1 MADSFFGFP
10 TSHPGSGFDDAIDCP
25 QDDDEVG
32 EEDEYDAL
40 NDETFGED
48 ATDGDWEQNHEKLA
62 QITESTRPLVNAPT
76 TKNGLDV
83 DIEGS
88 LSHLVL
94 DEKDGI
100 VPRPGVWDS
109 PTLPLQPQPQVQPQP
124 HLQPPVALKFIH
136 TVEEL
141 ERGLIRPPPG
151 LAKPPS
157 TIQNTQAP
165 RNANQFILDYSGLND
180 HLPVNLRQNIL
191 NGLPPRFPPGLAPP
205 GPHSVILP
213 PNIRFPNQMLQNTRP
228 MPPNQSNLLRYP
240 IPPHL
245 MMNQCQPMHSNFV
258 GNFPQPPMPNLPQF
272 LRPDHIIPPFANS
285 TNQQHPNQHNNQRN
299 QNRTHGNEPP
309 ASNHQPFFKNN
320 LYWHQNR
327 NNQKYNQHHRH
338 HHNHQNELNDN
349 GEYDEYSGLMSSRE
363 KQWLTNIQL
372 LQHNTNQPYI
382 DDYYFTVFSE
392 RQNKKNHNHE
402 GKDKKQN
409 NNGFGRDSRDKD
421 GHVLTK
427 VVYTPTQFENS
438 LGKLQCGSVTA
449 PRKIID
455 MDVVPNDPQQN
466 PQQKDMKKTRQR
478 LLEIERLYTMQLKL
492 EDLSNPLAQAAE
504 QVEQA
509 QENEAEPKPPKKTAP
524 ELINILLTSL
534 IQLLHEDKLS
544 GILSIRKGKNLLL
557 RFLPFLSVTEYGPQL
572 GELWTGLLKGLAIVG
587 RRDAYLLVKF
597 FPEFHR
603 WIETTRDF
611 GTVLRLARGFLDSV
625 NQNSKINNSLAFAVT
640 NKFGVS
646 VIASLLEQAENLYP
660 EDKAMT
666 SEWSTFI
673 VSLSETV
680 GASTPSV
687 APCQPIAANT
697 LHQHLKRI
705 GSLKTERYEPL
716 ESLLTDA
723 NPSR

>member
-10 TSHPGSGFDDAIDCP
+10 TSHPGSGFDSAIDCP

-40 NDETFGED
+40 NEETFGED
-48 ATDGDWEQNHEKLA
+48 ATDGDWEQDHEKLA
-62 QITESTRPLVNAPT
+62 QITESTRPLVQTAT
-76 TKNGLDV
+76 STKNGLDV

-109 PTLPLQPQPQVQPQP
+109 PTLPLHPQPQTQAHPQQP
-124 HLQPPVALKFIH
+124 LPVALKFVH

-151 LAKPPS
+151 LAKPP
-157 TIQNTQAP
+157 QAIPNAQEP
-165 RNANQFILDYSGLND
+165 RNQFILDYAGLND
-180 HLPVNLRQNIL
+180 ALPVNLRQNIL
-191 NGLPPRFPPGLAPP
+191 NGLSRPRFPPGLTLS
-205 GPHSVILP
+205 GPHPVVLP
-213 PNIRFPNQMLQNTRP
+213 PNVHLSNQLLQNARPMMSPNQT
-228 MPPNQSNLLRYP
+228 NLLRYP

-245 MMNQCQPMHSNFV
+245 MLNQRQPMHGNFV
-258 GNFPQPPMPNLPQF
+258 GNFPQARPNLPQF
-272 LRPDHIIPPFANS
+272 IRPDQPVPRFAIP
-285 TNQQHPNQHNNQRN
+285 PNQHNNQRN
-299 QNRTHGNEPP
+299 QNRSHGNEPP
-309 ASNHQPFFKNN
+309 ATNLQPFFKSNQ
-320 LYWHQNR
+320 YWYQNR
-327 NNQKYNQHHRH
+327 INQRYNHHHRH
-338 HHNHQNELNDN
+338 HHNHQNGLNDN
-349 GEYDEYSGLMSSRE
+349 GEYDDYSGLMSSRE

-372 LQHNTNQPYI
+372 LQHKTNQPYV

-392 RQNKKNHNHE
+392 RQNKKNDNQDSRDRKH
-402 GKDKKQN
+402 N
-409 NNGFGRDSRDKD
+409 NNGFGRDSREKEQ
-421 GHVLTK
+421 HVLTK

-455 MDVVPNDPQQN
+455 MDVVPNSDPQQH
-466 PQQKDMKKTRQR
+466 PQQKDMKKARQR
-478 LLEIERLYTMQLKL
+478 LLEIERLYTLQLKL
-492 EDLSNPLAQAAE
+492 EDLNNPLAQLAE
-504 QVEQA
+504 QMEQP
-509 QENEAEPKPPKKTAP
+509 QENEEPKPPKKTAP
-524 ELINILLTSL
+524 ELVNIMLASL
-534 IQLLHEDKLS
+534 IQLLHEDKLAS
-544 GILSIRKGKNLLL
+544 ILSIRKGKNLLL
-557 RFLPFLSVTEYGPQL
+557 RFLPFLSVTEYGTQL
-572 GELWTGLLKGLAIVG
+572 GELWIGLLRGLAIIG

-611 GTVLRLARGFLDSV
+611 RTVLRCARGFLDSV
-625 NQNSKINNSLAFAVT
+625 NQNNRINNSLAFAVT

-660 EDKAMT
+660 DDKAMAQ
-666 SEWSTFI
+666 EWSTFI
-673 VSLSETV
+673 VSLSEAV

-705 GSLKTERYEPL
+705 ASLKTERYEPL

>member
-48 ATDGDWEQNHEKLA
+48 ATDGDWEQDHEKLA
-62 QITESTRPLVNAPT
+62 QITESTRPLVQTTAS

-109 PTLPLQPQPQVQPQP
+109 PTLVLHPQPQPQIHPGSQQP
-124 HLQPPVALKFIH
+124 LPVALKFVQ

-151 LAKPPS
+151 LAKPPP
-157 TIQNTQAP
+157 TITNAQAP
-165 RNANQFILDYSGLND
+165 RNQFILDYSGLND
-180 HLPVNLRQNIL
+180 HLPVNLCQKIF
-191 NGLPPRFPPGLAPP
+191 NGPLRPRFPPGLALP
-205 GPHSVILP
+205 GPHPVVLP
-213 PNIRFPNQMLQNTRP
+213 PNVHLPNQLLQNPRP
-228 MPPNQSNLLRYP
+228 MPPNQTNLILGRHSMP
-240 IPPHL
+240 RHL
-245 MMNQCQPMHSNFV
+245 IVNQRQTMHGNFV
-258 GNFPQPPMPNLPQF
+258 GNFPQPRLNLPQF
-272 LRPDHIIPPFANS
+272 IRPDQPVPRFAIP
-285 TNQQHPNQHNNQRN
+285 TNHPNQHNNQRN
-299 QNRTHGNEPP
+299 QCRSHGNEPP
-309 ASNHQPFFKNN
+309 AANHQPFFKNN
-320 LYWHQNR
+320 QYWHQNR
-327 NNQKYNQHHRH
+327 NNQRYNHHRH
-338 HHNHQNELNDN
+338 HNQLNGLNDN

-372 LQHNTNQPYI
+372 LQHKTNQPYV

-392 RQNKKNHNHE
+392 RQNKKNDNQ
-402 GKDKKQN
+402 DSRDRKQN
-409 NNGFGRDSRDKD
+409 NNGFGRDPRDKEQ
-421 GHVLTK
+421 HVLTK

-455 MDVVPNDPQQN
+455 MDVVPNSDPQQH
-466 PQQKDMKKTRQR
+466 PQQKDMKKARQR
-478 LLEIERLYTMQLKL
+478 LLEIERLYTVQLKL
-492 EDLSNPLAQAAE
+492 EDLSNPLAQVAE
-504 QVEQA
+504 PLEQP
-509 QENEAEPKPPKKTAP
+509 QENEEPKAPKKTAP
-524 ELINILLTSL
+524 ELINIMLTSL
-534 IQLLHEDKLS
+534 IQLLHEDKLAS
-544 GILSIRKGKNLLL
+544 ILSIRKGKNLLL
-557 RFLPFLSVTEYGPQL
+557 RFLPFLSVTEYGAQL
-572 GELWTGLLKGLAIVG
+572 GELWTGLLRGLAIVG

-611 GTVLRLARGFLDSV
+611 ETVLRLARGFLDSV
-625 NQNSKINNSLAFAVT
+625 NQNSRINNSLAFAVT

-660 EDKAMT
+660 DDKAMT
-666 SEWSTFI
+666 QEWSTFI
-673 VSLSETV
+673 VSLSEAV

-687 APCQPIAANT
+687 APCHPVAANT